1 MPHKDDDM
9 KLSEKKLLKQIIKES
24 ILVKIIADMNE
35 GHISSMASKLKGL
48 FTKPEEA
55 GVENNEMGDTKD
67 EPKLNIQDIPETKRL
82 WELIG
87 KKQAESE
94 RFAQQTGQYG
104 FGFDDKDIEEFTR
117 MFRNLAPQEMKIVL
131 DFYKSFKEPA
141 YDSMIKKFEDIYV
154 VKSASKG
161 GYR

>member
-1 MPHKDDDM
+1 MLHKDDAM

-24 ILVKIIADMNE
+24 ILVKIIGDVNE
-35 GHISSMASKLKGL
+35 GHISSMANKLKGL

-55 GVENNEMGDTKD
+55 RVENNDMGDAKD
-67 EPKLNIQDIPETKRL
+67 KPKLNIQDIPETKRL
-82 WELIG
+82 WDIIG

-94 RFAQQTGQYG
+94 RFAQQTAQFG
-104 FGFDDKDIEEFTR
+104 FGFDDKDIEEFSR

-141 YDSMIKKFEDIYV
+141 YGSMIKKFEDIYA